1 MKISQTYRPV
11 LIATH
16 TINSAPNEP
25 KSALRGL
32 MQRLGLALL
41 ACTLVIGVMGSA
53 SAGQAQDEAAVRALG
68 DNFAK
73 AFVQK
78 NAEQRAS
85 LFAENGTFVTP
96 VGDFLQGRVAM
107 VKDFGPEAQQAVTAT
122 TQAAFSNYRIR
133 FIKPDIA
140 VADAL
145 LTVRNVNGPDGTV
158 IPAIP
163 INFFYVASR
172 HGNQWLIEDGRAH
185 FAPSVSTAIYVEHLV
200 ANRKLCDRAVSYVIE
215 GRRKEDPALSSYL
228 SPACSAKSEMQSGD
242 LDYEDFNERSTQLL
256 VSGFLLPE
264 PGCGAHAKHRYHPSE
279 DWRKLRRIP

>member
-1 MKISQTYRPV
+1 MKITRTSRAA
-11 LIATH
+11 LIAIH
-16 TINSAPNEP
+16 SIDSAPQKPNSAR
-25 KSALRGL
+25 RGL
-32 MQRLGLALL
+32 MQRLGLACL
-41 ACTLVIGVMGSA
+41 ACTLCIGATGSA

-163 INFFYVASR
+163 ISFFYVASR

-185 FAPSVSTAIYVEHLV
+185 FAPAP
-200 ANRKLCDRAVSYVIE
+200 ANSMTSR
-215 GRRKEDPALSSYL
+215 
-228 SPACSAKSEMQSGD
+228 
-242 LDYEDFNERSTQLL
+242 N
-256 VSGFLLPE
+256 
-264 PGCGAHAKHRYHPSE
+264 
-279 DWRKLRRIP
+279 